1 MVLGRG
7 NKSLILHSPRG
18 QIGWII
24 MNKETIF
31 KSEDRTMYKNI
42 TSLYKQVIKA
52 LKKEGI
58 ATNRL
63 VVMNF
68 DYYNKESVSVLNG
81 ATSFNRKL
89 FETLITADTVELELT
104 YKEGFLT
111 LTTMLNGYYDDVM
124 GQYVSLW
131 EVGLVKRG

>member
-1 MVLGRG
+1 
-7 NKSLILHSPRG
+7 
-18 QIGWII
+18 
-24 MNKETIF
+24 
-31 KSEDRTMYKNI
+31 MYKNI